1 MKEEELNTLYFKKM
15 KMKKLLTCLVMLC
28 FVTTYAQTAEE
39 IEIRKLEDVQRQA
52 FMEKDTATLFKLFSP
67 NFVVNAPTNK
77 ITTLKELMQLMRQG
91 AVDME
96 DFERITEKVTF
107 NNNLAI
113 AMGNETLHPTGKMPN
128 AGKTVKRRYT
138 NIWMKNEGGW
148 QLVAR
153 QSTIISIE

>member
-1 MKEEELNTLYFKKM
+1 
-15 KMKKLLTCLVMLC
+15 MLI
-28 FVTTYAQTAEE
+28 FATTYAQTPAELE
-39 IEIRKLEDVQRQA
+39 ILKLEDAQREA
-52 FMEKDTATLFKLFSP
+52 FQNKDTATLFKLFSP

-77 ITTLKELMQLMRQG
+77 ITTLEELMRLMRQG

-107 NNNLAI
+107 NNNIAI

-138 NIWMKNEGGW
+138 NIWMKNEAGW

-153 QSTIISIE
+153 QSSIISVE